1 MTTDEM
7 IRRIG
12 AVNPHAARLWD
23 LQLLEIRSLPTAIDC
38 PRCDGTGVPLEALN
52 STFDPWADDVP
63 DCPRC
68 GGSGVTTELPTDRLE
83 H

>member
-7 IRRIG
+7 IRRVG
-12 AVNPHAARLWD
+12 AVNKHAARMWD

-38 PRCDGTGVPLEALN
+38 PRCDGTGVPLEVLN
-52 STFDPWADDVP
+52 DAGRDPWSEDLP

-68 GGSGVTTELPTDRLE
+68 GGSGVTTELPADRA
-83 H
+83 